1 MDFWYE
7 IVSVFFMSCIK
18 FFAAPLLAKT
28 FGFTYLET
36 IFVTSLGGVVGVFV
50 FFNLGSRI
58 VHFFPNFFKPL
69 NPKRKIFTKK
79 NKFYVNLIRNYGLFG
94 IAIFSPVLISIPVGS
109 FLAARFFE
117 NQKIVALVMMCSAVL
132 IWSVSIST
140 FLFLLR

>member
-7 IVSVFFMSCIK
+7 IISVFLMSGIK
-18 FFAAPLLAKT
+18 FFAAPFLAKT

-36 IFVTSLGGVVGVFV
+36 IFVTTLGGLAGVFV

-58 VHFFPNFFKPL
+58 VHFFPNFFKPI
-69 NPKRKIFTKK
+69 NTKRKIFTKK
-79 NKFYVNLIRNYGLFG
+79 NKFYVKLIRNYGLFG
-94 IAIFSPVLISIPVGS
+94 IAIFSPILISIPVGS

-117 NQKIVALVMMCSAVL
+117 NQKTMALAIMCAAVL

-140 FLFLLR
+140 FLFLL

>member
-7 IVSVFFMSCIK
+7 IISVFLMSGIK

-36 IFVTSLGGVVGVFV
+36 ILVTTLGGVLGVFL

-58 VHFFPNFFKPL
+58 VNFFPNYFKPL
-69 NPKRKIFTKK
+69 NTKRKIFTKK
-79 NKFYVNLIRNYGLFG
+79 NKFYVKLIRNYGLFG
-94 IAIFSPVLISIPVGS
+94 IAIFSPILISIPVGS

-117 NQKIVALVMMCSAVL
+117 DQKTKALAILCAAVL

-140 FLFLLR
+140 FLFLL

>member
-7 IVSVFFMSCIK
+7 IICVFLISGIK

-28 FGFTYLET
+28 FGFTFLET
-36 IFVTSLGGVVGVFV
+36 ILVTTLGGVVGVFV

-58 VHFFPNFFKPL
+58 LHFSPIFFKPI
-69 NPKRKIFTKK
+69 NTKRKIFTKK
-79 NKFYVNLIRNYGLFG
+79 NKFYVKLIRNFGLFG
-94 IAIFSPVLISIPVGS
+94 IAIFSPILISIPVGS

-117 NQKIVALVMMCSAVL
+117 NQKTMALAIMCTAVL

-140 FLFLLR
+140 FLFLL

>member
-7 IVSVFFMSCIK
+7 TISVFLISGIK

-36 IFVTSLGGVVGVFV
+36 IFVTTLGGVVGIFV

-58 VHFFPNFFKPL
+58 VNFFPNFFKPV
-69 NPKRKIFTKK
+69 NTKRNIFTKK
-79 NKFYVNLIRNYGLFG
+79 NKFYVKLIRNYGLFG

-117 NQKIVALVMMCSAVL
+117 NQKIMALTIMCAAVL
-132 IWSVSIST
+132 FWSVSIST
-140 FLFLLR
+140 FLFLL